1 MKLFDVF
8 VNEPMYRASCL
19 NGEGEPTGE
28 SIEAFCESIFGD
40 DLKELAGND
49 VELTLSVLNG
59 MYRIALCADDN
70 SADETG
76 TITEHYIATVD
87 GGVFSNIETNEELKN
102 FVLGKV
108 SKEKVLTEI
117 PTIIAAWHKATA
129 ASPMH
134 KQPGALMP
142 TYRLTDTCVVASIKC
157 GMCGST
163 TLN

>member
-8 VNEPMYRASCL
+8 VDERVYRASCL
-19 NGEGEPTGE
+19 NGEGVPTGE

-40 DLKELAGND
+40 DLKELAGSD
-49 VELTLSVLNG
+49 VELTLGTLNG

-70 SADETG
+70 SSDETG
-76 TITEHYIATVD
+76 DVTGHYIATVD
-87 GGVFSNIETNEELKN
+87 DVVFGAINTNEELKN

-108 SKEKVLTEI
+108 GEEKVSTEI

-134 KQPGALMP
+134 KQPGTLLP
-142 TYRLTDTCVVASIKC
+142 TYRLTDTCVVASIR
-157 GMCGST
+157 CGSLGSR